1 MGLPLGRE
9 GWLRMRLS
17 GILVLSLAVVLA
29 LVVALV
35 LALVLALAFVLIGGG
50 ARSPLFVFLTHLSA
64 VGLMLL
70 SLHREIGRVARLGS

>member
-1 MGLPLGRE
+1 
-9 GWLRMRLS
+9 MRLS
-17 GILVLSLAVVLA
+17 GVLVLSLAVVLA
-29 LVVALV
+29 LALV
-35 LALVLALAFVLIGGG
+35 LVLAFVLIGGG